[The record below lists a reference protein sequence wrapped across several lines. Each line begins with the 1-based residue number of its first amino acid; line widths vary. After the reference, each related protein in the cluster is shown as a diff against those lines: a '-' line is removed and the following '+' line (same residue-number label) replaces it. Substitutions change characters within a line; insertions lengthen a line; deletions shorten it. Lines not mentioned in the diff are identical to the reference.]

1 MANEG
6 VNFSE
11 LAYLPAFDTFAVSV
25 WFNPLVSAPGS
36 GTFINRGIFT
46 EDSLNVLAENNSI
59 YSDQRIILDI
69 RDAEFPTIPR
79 QGDHVTIPMDCNGV
93 NQGEWVIVDAVGN
106 GGGQTTF
113 TLRKWEG

>member
-1 MANEG
+1 MANQG

-25 WFNPLVSAPGS
+25 TFNPLVSQPTAAAY
-36 GTFINRGIFT
+36 INRGIFN
-46 EDSLNVLAENNSI
+46 EDSLNVLAENGSI

-69 RDAEFPTIPR
+69 RDAEFTVLPR